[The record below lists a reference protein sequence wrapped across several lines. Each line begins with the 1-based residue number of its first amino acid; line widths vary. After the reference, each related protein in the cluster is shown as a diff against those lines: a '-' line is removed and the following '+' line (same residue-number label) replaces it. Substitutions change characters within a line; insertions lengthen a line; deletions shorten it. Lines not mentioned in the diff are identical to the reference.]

1 MNATVDTIGVMSGH
15 VECSSVL
22 LGAFGQDFGFFSGNP
37 LLHPELAARPCGF
50 PMEVVPYS
58 VQNDNVIGT
67 VVIMCFFL
75 MAILIRRTR
84 SFVSQQANGFFHSP
98 AHKVVHNEVD
108 TSIGVPTVALM
119 HLLLAIAGSLL
130 VFYHAYATRNLFLCR
145 ISPYGLAVAYAGMFS
160 LFFVLRNALSSF
172 INWIFF
178 EKASRRQ
185 WRSTYNFLLLL
196 ETWLLF
202 PLISAGIY
210 LSVSPDTVLRLTAAV
225 IVLFRMVLLYKTFTT
240 FLLKIYC
247 ILHLLSYLCALEI
260 IPLLILWEI
269 LNGITDSLI
278 ITF

>member
-1 MNATVDTIGVMSGH
+1 MNVTGDTIGVMSGH

-22 LGAFGQDFGFFSGNP
+22 PGALGQDFGFFSGNP
-37 LLHPELAARPCGF
+37 LLHHELAARPCGF
-50 PMEVVPYS
+50 PMEAVPYS

-67 VVIMCFFL
+67 VVILCVFL
-75 MAILIRRTR
+75 MAILMRRTR

-98 AHKVVHNEVD
+98 AHKDAHNEAN
-108 TSIGVPTVALM
+108 TSMGVPTVALM
-119 HLLLAIAGSLL
+119 HLLLAVAGSLL
-130 VFYHAYATRNLFLCR
+130 VFYHVNATRNLFLCR
-145 ISPYGLAVAYAGMFS
+145 ISPYGLAVAYAGIFS

-178 EKASRRQ
+178 DKTSRRQ
-185 WRSTYNFLLLL
+185 WRSTYNFLLLS

-210 LSVSPDTVLRLTAAV
+210 LAVPPDTVLLMAVAV
-225 IVLFRMVLLYKTFTT
+225 IVLFRLVLLYKTFTT

-260 IPLLILWEI
+260 IPMLVLWEI